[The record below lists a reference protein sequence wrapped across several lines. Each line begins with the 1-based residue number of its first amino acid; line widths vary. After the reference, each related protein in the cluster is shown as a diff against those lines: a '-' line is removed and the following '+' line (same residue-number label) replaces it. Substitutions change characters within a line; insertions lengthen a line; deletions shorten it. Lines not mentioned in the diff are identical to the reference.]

1 MTPAPDSQPVQVPLA
16 KLPRPTEFDRLAVI
30 TIQGGGIYGLNLLGQ
45 LSYLTEKLKVVPV
58 AVAGN
63 SAGSVVAAL
72 FWAGYTPWQI
82 RNIFADLAGKQ
93 QLAALVGPFVP
104 TDSPYT
110 LSDFRSL
117 KTDCERL
124 ADHSLAGDEPRSWF
138 GWAKRW
144 VGTPIRAIGTW
155 LSLWDIRN
163 RITPHFIT
171 RGCFLA
177 RFTYGLPA
185 R

>member
-72 FWAGYTPWQI
+72 FWAGYTP
-82 RNIFADLAGKQ
+82 GKSVTSSPTW
-93 QLAALVGPFVP
+93 LVNNNWPP
-104 TDSPYT
+104 S
-110 LSDFRSL
+110 S
-117 KTDCERL
+117 
-124 ADHSLAGDEPRSWF
+124 DHSYPRIPLTRSPTF
-138 GWAKRW
+138 G
-144 VGTPIRAIGTW
+144 P
-155 LSLWDIRN
+155 
-163 RITPHFIT
+163 
-171 RGCFLA
+171 
-177 RFTYGLPA
+177 
-185 R
+185 